1 MSATGEATAC
11 SQLAAGRQR
20 PRMEATKEGGELGI
34 RHCCEIMLFVRP
46 AGADRLARRESRTP
60 KIGVQLMRA
69 AEISRPAAHEIEIAL
84 GRVGELIVFNP
95 QQLGIDQR
103 V

>member
-1 MSATGEATAC
+1 MSETGEAAAC

-20 PRMEATKEGGELGI
+20 RRMEAAKEGGKLRI
-34 RHCCEIMLFVRP
+34 RHCCEVMLFVGY
-46 AGADRLARRESRTP
+46 ALADRLACRKSRTP

-84 GRVGELIVFNP
+84 AIPRVLH
-95 QQLGIDQR
+95 
-103 V
+103 